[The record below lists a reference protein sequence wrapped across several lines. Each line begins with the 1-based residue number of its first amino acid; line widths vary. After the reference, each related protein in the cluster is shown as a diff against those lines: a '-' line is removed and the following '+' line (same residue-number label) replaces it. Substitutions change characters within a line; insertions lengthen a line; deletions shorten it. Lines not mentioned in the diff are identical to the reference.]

1 MPREL
6 PVPVY
11 LDHNATTPLD
21 SQALEAMLPFLRE
34 QFGNPSSVHRFGRAT
49 RAAVDNARARVG
61 ELVGV
66 QPEQVIFTAGGT
78 EANNLALKGVAGK
91 CGAGRL
97 LIGATEHSSVSRPAR
112 QLAAR
117 GWEVRD
123 IPVDEQGR
131 VNTGIL
137 EQYCADNVA
146 LVSVMMANN
155 ETGTIQDIAAL
166 GRVAR
171 GRGAIFHTDA
181 VQAVGKIP
189 VNFHASGAQL
199 MSLSAHKLNGPKGVG
214 ALIVDKSIEIEA
226 QLAGGGQERNR
237 RSGTENVAGIVGFGV
252 AAAIALERMGR
263 FGAHLLDLRKRLESG
278 LRAVGGITIFSA
290 DAERLPNTV
299 CFAAEGVEGETLVM
313 GLDRAGMAV
322 SSGSACGSGKSEPN
336 PVLTAMG
343 VAPELARG
351 SVRVSLGAGNNEQDI
366 DSFIAAL
373 ADQLQRLRGMAR
385 RAYA

>member
-1 MPREL
+1 
-6 PVPVY
+6 VY

-34 QFGNPSSVHRFGRAT
+34 QFGNPSSVHRFGRTA
-49 RAAVDNARARVG
+49 RAAVDDARARVG
-61 ELVGV
+61 QLVGA

-91 CGAGRL
+91 CGSGRL
-97 LIGATEHSSVSRPAR
+97 LVGATEHSSVSRTAR
-112 QLAAR
+112 QLASR
-117 GWEVRD
+117 GWEVYE
-123 IPVDEQGR
+123 IPVDGSGR
-131 VNTGIL
+131 VHVESL
-137 EQYCADNVA
+137 EQSCGGNSV
-146 LVSVMMANN
+146 LVSVMLANN
-155 ETGTIQDIAAL
+155 ETGAIQDIAAL
-166 GRVAR
+166 SGAAR
-171 GRGAIFHTDA
+171 RRGAIFHTDA

-189 VNFHASGAQL
+189 VNFQASGAQL

-214 ALIVDKSIEIEA
+214 ALIVDKSIEIEP
-226 QLAGGGQERNR
+226 QLAGGGQEKNR

-252 AAAIALERMGR
+252 AAAIALERLEQH
-263 FGAHLLDLRKRLESG
+263 GARLLDLRKRLESG

-313 GLDRAGMAV
+313 GMDKAGMAI

-336 PVLTAMG
+336 PVLMAMG
-343 VAPELARG
+343 VDPELARG
-351 SVRVSLGAGNNEQDI
+351 SVRVSMGAGNNEQDI
-366 DSFIAAL
+366 DSFIVAL
-373 ADQLQRLRGMAR
+373 AEQLQRLRGMAR